1 MALRISNLARYSSAR
16 YAVRGSIA
24 PTVENVIASP
34 LSSSAPSPSV
44 YKHTTAVQVALFSS
58 SSDAGGSGSSSYS
71 PIEWYRKRNERK
83 EEEKYIERIAFMAGK
98 PTWTIGD
105 MLSELDEV
113 VQSWIAKMPILSD
126 NKETNMA
133 KRMHKSVKGIGKIMG
148 LDATATKLESMSR
161 TEKLK
166 AALEGETTAEQINIL
181 IQQFQ
186 TMDMM
191 HRVLRKRV
199 DDGKPLPQ
207 TAEAMQAAVQSEGSK
222 LLSPKQK
229 TKMMDAQQKKM
240 KKQMRGRR

>member
-16 YAVRGSIA
+16 YAVRGSTA
-24 PTVENVIASP
+24 SNLENVIASP
-34 LSSSAPSPSV
+34 LSSSAPRPSV
-44 YKHTTAVQVALFSS
+44 YKHTTSVQVALFSS
-58 SSDAGGSGSSSYS
+58 DAGDGGSSYS
-71 PIEWYRKRNERK
+71 PIDWYRKRQERK
-83 EEEKYIERIAFMAGK
+83 EEEKYSERIAFMAGK
-98 PTWTIGD
+98 PDWTIGD
-105 MLSELDEV
+105 MLKELDEV

-126 NKETNMA
+126 NKETKMA
-133 KRMHKSVKGIGKIMG
+133 KRMHKSVQGIGKIMG

-207 TAEAMQAAVQSEGSK
+207 TAEAMQAAVQSEGAK

-229 TKMMDAQQKKM
+229 TKMMDQQQKKM